1 MAKPKPDFNKTTRY
15 TKTHTDNFKR
25 RIQRIEDK
33 DLTVE
38 EKYEALLKVAN
49 KQQKFMEEMIE
60 DQDAVFTHVQAI
72 KDYRELGMRGL
83 AFIVSGHEMC
93 GIFDRVKYIF
103 KNTESLKHMQKDID
117 RLEEVLVGQFARI
130 KPSTGGR
137 SDITG
142 KEIISHFDS
151 LFKNRTEKTITYSD
165 NFADASLRDHGAVI
179 LKNYAAL
186 TIISNVVYNAMYF
199 SDEIEIKLVGD
210 KIVISDNGDGVNEK
224 DVNKLFNVG
233 FTTKGSRGHG
243 IGLYMCR
250 EMARESLCDL
260 YFDKDNKYTDLKGA
274 SFIFDLNPEE

>member
-1 MAKPKPDFNKTTRY
+1 MSKIKSDFNNISRY

-25 RIQRIEDK
+25 RIQRIEERN
-33 DLTVE
+33 LTIE
-38 EKYEALLKVAN
+38 EKYEALLKISN
-49 KQQKFMEEMIE
+49 KQQKFIEEMIE
-60 DQDAVFTHVQAI
+60 DQDALFTHVQAI

-83 AFIVSGHEMC
+83 AFVVSGHEMC

-117 RLEEVLVGQFARI
+117 RLEEVLVGQFARV
-130 KPSTGGR
+130 KPNMGGR
-137 SDITG
+137 SDISG

-151 LFKNRTEKTITYSD
+151 LFKNRSKKTITYSN
-165 NFADASLRDHGAVI
+165 NFAEAVLRDHGATV

-186 TIISNVVYNAMYF
+186 TIISNVVHNAMYF
-199 SDEIEIKLVGD
+199 SDEVEIKLVDD
-210 KIVISDNGDGVNEK
+210 KIIISDNGDGVNEK
-224 DVNKLFNVG
+224 DVNKLFNIG

-260 YFDKDNKYTDLKGA
+260 YFDKSNKYTELKGA
-274 SFIFDLNPEE
+274 SFVFDLNPEE